1 MKHLKLFF
9 ALFAMLALGVGNAW
23 GAEYELIATLDCA
36 KASSEGTSALY
47 GNSTTSMSADKV
59 KAYINAAA
67 GKTLISSN
75 PTISGSIYWSK
86 GSGGGEIPN
95 NVLKLGKASGPGSVT
110 FTINGTDNVVKVVIV
125 GHGWKTSSSISVN
138 SADAQK
144 PSAQYTEQTFVF
156 DNLSPTKDITISVT
170 SSAVCITSI
179 QLYKEASGGGETPDP
194 TPSKLPTP
202 ANLKEASI
210 SETSATLSWDAVANA
225 SNYSVTINGN
235 TETATTNSYSA
246 TGLTAGTEYT
256 WSVVAKGDGTNYTDS
271 EAAQHTFTTTAT
283 TPDPEPGTGTNVTY
297 DFTKIDG
304 FETWPTA
311 YASGKGDVVYTE
323 ATVKFTGA
331 VKQTQTITDCP
342 VTKGGEVQLVLNSGY
357 SNRDITNVT
366 FVCRQWGTKS
376 QTITLHYSTD
386 GGVNYTKTEI
396 TSTNFTISSDNLPEG
411 TNAVKITFSSS
422 SNQVGIESVTFSL
435 SSDDEP
441 GTEEPVASL
450 TANPTSLDFGN
461 VTQNNEVEAKTFT
474 ISGSD
479 FTTGELT
486 ITAPSGYTVNPTT
499 VPVNGTLEETT
510 ITVTPN
516 TSTVGTFNGNVTISG
531 TNLKSSVNVALSMTV
546 EKAPATPTDNVYVKV
561 TSTEGLTDG
570 EYLIVYEDA
579 ASETP
584 APVAFD
590 GSLTTL
596 DAAKNTVAVGISNST
611 IAGNTDIDAALFTID
626 VTAGTL
632 KSASGKYIGVSSNTN
647 GLKTE
652 DVAKDYKNAFSVD
665 DNGNA
670 VIAADFEG
678 STMSLRYNNT
688 AGDNNLRFRYYKNAG
703 QQPIALYKKVDPNAV
718 VEPQFKLAAGEYY
731 GTQSVEITCTTVGA
745 EIYYTLN
752 GTDPTSASTKYTGA
766 ISIASTTTVK
776 AIAVKGE
783 NSSAVVSATYTILAP
798 LATMQEIFD
807 KATDATQSVHIEF
820 NDWVISGVVPGKD
833 GKPSSNAYITDGSKG
848 FIIYTKDGHGFN
860 VGDKLS
866 GTVVCDLTRYNGS
879 AEVVGLTSSTTGL
892 SVTTGGVV
900 TPVEV
905 ADESTLSGVNTGAV
919 IKITGPCTVDGTKYY
934 VAGVQLYNSLYTYT
948 DPESGYNYECT
959 GVYLQYNTTKEILPR
974 KAEDLVKIE
983 TQQPAGI
990 AFAVTEHTAEVGATD
1005 FEEPE
1010 LTNPNSLTVTYK
1022 TSDATLATI
1031 NATTG
1036 EVTIGN
1042 KAGKVTITASFAGS
1056 DDFVAADASYNITIT
1071 DPSISTV
1078 TFDATIDKTPD
1089 AETLSLTKDVITMT
1103 FTGGAMNNGE
1113 NYRCYKNQTLT
1124 ISAIDASIQKIE
1136 FECTSSNPISGF
1148 ADATGLDKTNSVWT
1162 GDAKSIELTA
1172 SNNQVRMSKVNVYY
1186 KKDNRAD
1193 AGLAWNPATVSLT
1206 VGDAFTAPTF
1216 SNPNGLTVSFESSNT
1231 DLATVNNAGVISL
1244 VSGKTGTATI
1254 TATYAGNETYKPA
1267 EVTCAI
1273 TVDHKS
1279 EDVVILAKCKDQ
1291 YYALVAEYVEEKNDV
1306 LQALPV
1312 EYVGGKIYNVET
1324 EDQASIIW
1332 KRVVVDGKTTFKNG
1346 DNYLSAVNS
1355 AALNLATEA
1364 CEWVFEGDMY
1374 KIEGSTRTI
1383 LYYTSTGGFKN
1394 YSINNMS
1401 NDGVNG
1407 EYSSVAITVAPVFA
1421 DGDAYHR
1428 TVTSGNYGTICLPF
1442 GSTNYSGATF
1452 YECVGSEPGKVYL
1465 GSVTALEAGVP
1476 YIFQATATATEL
1488 AVYSDGTTATE
1499 AGKANGLVGTFADNT
1514 PVPNNA
1520 YILYGGAFRTN
1531 NDETKPNKINAYR
1544 AYLDL
1549 SAVNGG
1555 APQQMPGRRYIGM
1568 GVHGENGTTGLD
1580 DIMTT
1585 GTPVKVIENGQ
1596 LIIIRNGEKYN
1607 VQGQKL

>member
-9 ALFAMLALGVGNAW
+9 ALFAMLALNVGNAW
-23 GAEYELIATLDCA
+23 GAEATVYTSNVELSNTGGTKATASKA
-36 KASSEGTSALY
+36 KISNVEYSAMKLGSSGNAGNFYVNLPANTTSLTLHAAAWNGKNSNKLTLSSETAGVTISPSTAQTLTANS
-47 GNSTTSMSADKV
+47 GVSGSSTTYTITPNNTKEFFTFTLTGATSGAKIKLACNERCLIWGV
-59 KAYINAAA
+59 NAETA
-67 GKTLISSN
+67 GGSEN
-75 PTISGSIYWSK
+75 PGE
-86 GSGGGEIPN
+86 GGGEDPETPETGDDATMAAGTN
-95 NVLKLGKASGPGSVT
+95 GSACTVNGKDG
-110 FTINGTDNVVKVVIV
+110 IKV
-125 GHGWKTSSSISVN
+125 GTSSKGGDMKITVPAGATMLHVYAAAWKGVTGLSLNITPTSNVTTTSIALT
-138 SADAQK
+138 ADAGIAN
-144 PSAQYTEQTFVF
+144 S
-156 DNLSPTKDITISVT
+156 
-170 SSAVCITSI
+170 
-179 QLYKEASGGGETPDP
+179 TPF
-194 TPSKLPTP
+194 
-202 ANLKEASI
+202 
-210 SETSATLSWDAVANA
+210 TLSGNEADYLFDIPLQNITAETTLTFA
-225 SNYSVTINGN
+225 SSTTKRFVVWG
-235 TETATTNSYSA
+235 ATYEI
-246 TGLTAGTEYT
+246 AG
-256 WSVVAKGDGTNYTDS
+256 S
-271 EAAQHTFTTTAT
+271 
-283 TPDPEPGTGTNVTY
+283 
-297 DFTKIDG
+297 
-304 FETWPTA
+304 
-311 YASGKGDVVYTE
+311 
-323 ATVKFTGA
+323 
-331 VKQTQTITDCP
+331 
-342 VTKGGEVQLVLNSGY
+342 
-357 SNRDITNVT
+357 
-366 FVCRQWGTKS
+366 
-376 QTITLHYSTD
+376 
-386 GGVNYTKTEI
+386 
-396 TSTNFTISSDNLPEG
+396 
-411 TNAVKITFSSS
+411 
-422 SNQVGIESVTFSL
+422 
-435 SSDDEP
+435 DEP

-450 TANPTSLDFGN
+450 TDDQLKWSAATAEATMGASNTFPTLTNTLSVP
-461 VTQNNEVEAKTFT
+461 VTYESSTPATATIDATSGAITLVAPGTTTISAKFAGGEVSGTTYAAKTVT
-474 ISGSD
+474 YA
-479 FTTGELT
+479 LT
-486 ITAPSGYTVNPTT
+486 V
-499 VPVNGTLEETT
+499 L
-510 ITVTPN
+510 
-516 TSTVGTFNGNVTISG
+516 
-531 TNLKSSVNVALSMTV
+531 
-546 EKAPATPTDNVYVKV
+546 KAPATPTSTVYVKI
-561 TSTEGLTDG
+561 TETAGITDG

-579 ASETP
+579 ANNPQS
-584 APVAFD
+584 PVAFN
-590 GSLTTL
+590 GALATL

-632 KSASGKYIGVSSNTN
+632 KSASGKYIGVSSNNN

-652 DVAKDYKNAFSVD
+652 DVAKDYKNAISVD

-703 QQPIALYKKVDPNAV
+703 QQPIALYKKVDPSEILAPAFSV
-718 VEPQFKLAAGEYY
+718 AAGSYY
-731 GTQSVEITCTTVGA
+731 DAQSVEITCATAGV
-745 EIYYTLN
+745 EIYYTLD
-752 GTDPTSASTKYTGA
+752 GTDPTSTSTKYTGA

-807 KATDATQSVHIEF
+807 KATDATQSVHIKF

-848 FIIYTKDGHGFN
+848 FIIYNKDGHGFN
-860 VGDKLS
+860 VGEKLS

-900 TPVEV
+900 TLVEV

-948 DPESGYNYECT
+948 NPEEGYNYECT

-990 AFAVTEHTAEVGATD
+990 SFAVTELTAEVGATD

-1206 VGDAFTAPTF
+1206 VDDAFTAPTF
-1216 SNPNGLTVSFESSNT
+1216 NNPNGLSGIAFASSNEA
-1231 DLATVNNAGVISL
+1231 LATVDNAGAITL

-1254 TATYAGNETYKPA
+1254 TATFADGHADYKPA
-1267 EVTCAI
+1267 EATCVI
-1273 TVDHKS
+1273 IVSPKS
-1279 EDVVILAKCKDQ
+1279 EKVVILAQ
-1291 YYALVAEYVEEKNDV
+1291 YNGQWYALKAAYLSGETDR
-1306 LQALPV
+1306 LDAIPV
-1312 EYVGGKIYNVET
+1312 NYVGGKLYNVAEA
-1324 EDQASIIW
+1324 DKASIEW
-1332 KRVVVDGKTTFKNG
+1332 SSVVEGDKVSFLNDGK
-1346 DNYLSAVNS
+1346 YLK
-1355 AALNLATEA
+1355 
-1364 CEWVFEGDMY
+1364 G
-1374 KIEGSTRTI
+1374 K
-1383 LYYTSTGGFKN
+1383 TSTTLLFEEDA
-1394 YSINNMS
+1394 
-1401 NDGVNG
+1401 DGLYQWDNTTYTMTIGTTVRSFLYNG
-1407 EYSSVAITVAPVFA
+1407 EAFRNFAVSNAGKVVNDVLYSSLPVVTAPVYA
-1421 DGDAYHR
+1421 TGDAYGR
-1428 TVTSGNYGTICLPF
+1428 SVNLDEEDGYRYGTICLPF
-1442 GSTNYSGATF
+1442 GSKNYTGATF
-1452 YECVGSEPGKVYL
+1452 YECVGKETGKVIL
-1465 GSVTALEAGVP
+1465 ASVTTLEAGVP
-1476 YIFQATATATEL
+1476 YIFKATTTEL
-1488 AVYSDGTTATE
+1488 AVYSDGTTAATP
-1499 AGKANGLVGTFADNT
+1499 GDSNGLYGTFTDNT
-1514 PVPNNA
+1514 EVALGNYILNDNAICEVAATCWVNANRA
-1520 YILYGGAFRTN
+1520 YIVMS
-1531 NDETKPNKINAYR
+1531 EVPE
-1544 AYLDL
+1544 
-1549 SAVNGG
+1549 G
-1555 APQQMPGRRYIGM
+1555 APVQMPGRRYISM
-1568 GVHGENGTTGLD
+1568 GVQGENGTTALD
-1580 DIMTT
+1580 NIMTT
-1585 GTPVKVIENGQ
+1585 DAPAKVIVNGQ
-1596 LIIIRNGEKYN
+1596 LIIIRDGVKYN